1 MAKVLVVEDDH
12 FLGTAY
18 KAKLTK
24 EGFDFRLATDGEEV
38 MTVLQDFMPDVIL
51 LDLVMPRKDGFAVL
65 VELKKD
71 PKFKDIPVIVASNLG
86 QQEDHE
92 KAKQLGAVDYVTK
105 SELSLD
111 AIVEKISKWAKP
123 AAA

>member
-1 MAKVLVVEDDH
+1 MPKILVVEDDH

-38 MTVLQDFMPDVIL
+38 AVVLKDFMPDVIL
-51 LDLVMPRKDGFAVL
+51 LDLVMPRKDGFTVL
-65 VELKKD
+65 AELKQD

-92 KAKQLGAVDYVTK
+92 RAKQLGAVDYVTK

-111 AIVEKISKWAKP
+111 AIVEKISKWAKTS
-123 AAA
+123 

>member
-1 MAKVLVVEDDH
+1 MPKVLVVEDDH

-24 EGFDFRLATDGEEV
+24 EGYDFRLATDGEEV
-38 MTVLQDFMPDVIL
+38 MTVLQEFMPDVIL

-71 PKFKDIPVIVASNLG
+71 PRFKDIPVIVASNLG

-111 AIVEKISKWAKP
+111 AIVEKIAKWAKP

>member
-18 KAKLTK
+18 KAKLVK
-24 EGFDFRLATDGEEV
+24 EGYDFRLATDGEEV
-38 MTVLQDFMPDVIL
+38 MTVLADFMPDVIL

-65 VELKKD
+65 TDLKKD
-71 PKFKDIPVIVASNLG
+71 PRFKDIPVIVASNLG

-92 KAKQLGAVDYVTK
+92 RAKELGAVDFVTK

-111 AIVEKISKWAKP
+111 AIVEKLSKWAN
-123 AAA
+123 A

>member
-18 KAKLTK
+18 KAKFTK
-24 EGFDFRLATDGEEV
+24 EGYDFRLATDGEEV
-38 MTVLQDFMPDVIL
+38 AVVLKDFMPDVIL
-51 LDLVMPRKDGFAVL
+51 LDLVMPRKDGFTVL
-65 VELKKD
+65 AELKQD
-71 PKFKDIPVIVASNLG
+71 PRLKDIPVIVASNLG

-92 KAKQLGAVDYVTK
+92 RAKQLGAVDYITK

-111 AIVEKISKWAKP
+111 AIVEKISKYSKV
-123 AAA
+123 

>member
-1 MAKVLVVEDDH
+1 MPKVLVVEDDH

-18 KAKLTK
+18 KVKLTK
-24 EGFDFRLATDGEEV
+24 EGYDFRLATDGEEV
-38 MTVLQDFMPDVIL
+38 MTVLQEFMPDVIL

-65 VELKKD
+65 GELKKD

-111 AIVEKISKWAKP
+111 AIVEKIAKWAKP
-123 AAA
+123 APA